1 MRIGTTPVPD
11 PVEAPA
17 PQPVSVLMDTLAQA
31 ENEGSEVTIEVV
43 GAREVLNESEYAQ
56 LQTLPAQEQMLVTL
70 ASIGLQDVV
79 ESALA
84 AMNMTFSEEAASL
97 TAQVSE
103 RFAAMNAQERTQLE
117 ETLTEYFPKAKVTVG
132 GVTREYFVVDLVIH
146 PCSPSQHARF
156 VL

>member
-103 RFAAMNAQERTQLE
+103 RFAAMNTQLE

-146 PCSPSQHARF
+146 PRSPSQHARF

>member
-1 MRIGTTPVPD
+1 
-11 PVEAPA
+11 
-17 PQPVSVLMDTLAQA
+17 
-31 ENEGSEVTIEVV
+31 
-43 GAREVLNESEYAQ
+43 
-56 LQTLPAQEQMLVTL
+56 MLVTL

-146 PCSPSQHARF
+146 PRSPSQHARF